1 MKEFLMLIR
10 ECAAYGNLSVEDMQ
24 VDIQEHINWVEEL
37 VANGH
42 FLEGN
47 PLESTGV
54 TLKLNVISDGPYIE
68 TKECVS
74 GYYKLLANSLAEA
87 TELVK
92 SCPDLKNGATLELRE
107 IIDTDE
113 QQ

>member
-10 ECAAYGNLSVEDMQ
+10 ESPTYGNLSVEDMQ
-24 VDIQEHINWVEEL
+24 ADIQEHINWVEEL
-37 VANGH
+37 VAKGH

-47 PLESTGV
+47 PLDANGV
-54 TLKLNVISDGPYIE
+54 TLKHDIISDGPYIE

-74 GYYKLLANSLAEA
+74 GYYKLSVKDLEEA
-87 TELVK
+87 TQLAK

-107 IIDTDE
+107 IINTDE
-113 QQ
+113 Q